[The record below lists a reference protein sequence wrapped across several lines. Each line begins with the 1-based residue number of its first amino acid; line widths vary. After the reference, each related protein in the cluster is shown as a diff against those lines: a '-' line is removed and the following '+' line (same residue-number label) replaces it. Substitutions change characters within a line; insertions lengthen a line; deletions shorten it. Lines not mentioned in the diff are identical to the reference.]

1 MGQRLM
7 PATRLTKCWSQ
18 PLAACIRELI
28 VSRQLP
34 LRSTAYPR
42 GFAGHVA
49 QPIRS
54 IVISYRL
61 IVQTCAPASQR
72 LDVASGG

>member
-1 MGQRLM
+1 MGQRLV

-18 PLAACIRELI
+18 PLAARIREL
-28 VSRQLP
+28 
-34 LRSTAYPR
+34 
-42 GFAGHVA
+42 
-49 QPIRS
+49 